1 MKRYLMT
8 LVGLLF
14 FACNAIGGDEYEIK
28 GKILNNT
35 AKTIYLEKLSHSEM
49 KLIDSASIS
58 KTGDF
63 RLASTIDGTGFY
75 RMRIQTATA
84 PEMSWFMSLGK
95 GEKVVAN
102 LDESKPLTYNI
113 SGNSDQK
120 EVQDLMKNLN
130 SQQTEM
136 SQLYQ
141 QYGTFGEKN
150 KNSKEAQDLIRVIQ
164 NKTETFNN
172 YVTGV
177 IQQSKGVITKYYL
190 YSVLMQQFQNQ
201 AVPDQLA
208 QDIRSFTATMQKNHP
223 NSVYTKDFVNILANI
238 DMSKKQAEAKSK
250 LDIGAMAPDVDL
262 TTSDGKKVKLSSF
275 KGKVVLMDFWA
286 SWCRPCRM
294 ESPNV
299 VKAYNKYKDKGFVV
313 LSISSDQDLDK
324 WKTAIQQDGLVW
336 TTHFADALG
345 GNIANKTYEVSY
357 IPKMFLLDK
366 TGKIVGKDLR
376 GEALEDAIKKLFP

>member
-141 QYGTFGEKN
+141 QYGTFG
-150 KNSKEAQDLIRVIQ
+150 
-164 NKTETFNN
+164 
-172 YVTGV
+172 
-177 IQQSKGVITKYYL
+177 
-190 YSVLMQQFQNQ
+190 
-201 AVPDQLA
+201 
-208 QDIRSFTATMQKNHP
+208 
-223 NSVYTKDFVNILANI
+223 
-238 DMSKKQAEAKSK
+238 
-250 LDIGAMAPDVDL
+250 
-262 TTSDGKKVKLSSF
+262 
-275 KGKVVLMDFWA
+275 
-286 SWCRPCRM
+286 
-294 ESPNV
+294 
-299 VKAYNKYKDKGFVV
+299 
-313 LSISSDQDLDK
+313 
-324 WKTAIQQDGLVW
+324 
-336 TTHFADALG
+336 
-345 GNIANKTYEVSY
+345 
-357 IPKMFLLDK
+357 
-366 TGKIVGKDLR
+366 
-376 GEALEDAIKKLFP
+376 

>member
-1 MKRYLMT
+1 MKRYIMT

-28 GKILNNT
+28 GKIQNST
-35 AKTIYLEKLSHSEM
+35 AKTIYLEKLSHAEM
-49 KLIDSASIS
+49 KLIDSATIS
-58 KTGDF
+58 NTGDF

-75 RMRIQTATA
+75 RMRIQTASA

-95 GEKVVAN
+95 GEKVVAS
-102 LDESKPLTYNI
+102 LDESKPLTYSI
-113 SGNSDQK
+113 TGNSDQK
-120 EVQDLMKNLN
+120 EIQDLMKNLN

-141 QYGTFGEKN
+141 QYGTFGDKN

-172 YVTGV
+172 YVTSV
-177 IQQSKGVITKYYL
+177 IQQSKGIITKYYL

-201 AVPDQLA
+201 PVPDQLA
-208 QDIRSFTATMQKNHP
+208 QDVRNFTTTMQKSHP
-223 NSVYTKDFVNILANI
+223 NSVYTKDFINILANI
-238 DMSKKQAEAKSK
+238 DMSKKQLEAKSK
-250 LDIGAMAPDVDL
+250 LEIGAMAPDVDL
-262 TTSDGKKVKLSSF
+262 TTGDGKKVKLSSF

-313 LSISSDQDLDK
+313 LSISSDQDLEK
-324 WKTAIQQDGLVW
+324 WKTAIQQDGLIW
-336 TTHFADALG
+336 STHFADALG